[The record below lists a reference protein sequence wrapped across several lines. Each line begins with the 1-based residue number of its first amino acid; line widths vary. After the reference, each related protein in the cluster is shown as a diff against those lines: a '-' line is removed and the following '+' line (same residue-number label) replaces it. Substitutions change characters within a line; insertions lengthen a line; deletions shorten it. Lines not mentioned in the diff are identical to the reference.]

1 MEYRNGTLTVQAD
14 CLEKRINLKVK
25 KGDIALIT
33 GGTESTRSEI
43 LQRLFQSCKDCLSEI
58 PCCYVP
64 QQPVLFH
71 DTVQENICFG
81 EKYEENKFIRVIQ
94 AVDLLEDIGNFAE
107 GMQKNVGKMGTA
119 VSGGQRKRIGLARAL
134 YLKDAILFVDGLAEA
149 VDKKTEVRFLSNM
162 HLEGNCNK

>member
-14 CLEKRINLKVK
+14 CLEKRIYLKVK

-33 GGTESTRSEI
+33 GGTESERSEI

-81 EKYEENKFIRVIQ
+81 EKYEEDKFMRVIQ

-107 GMQKNVGKMGTA
+107 GMQKMLGKWELPYQEGRGKES
-119 VSGGQRKRIGLARAL
+119 VLQGHCI
-134 YLKDAILFVDGLAEA
+134 LKMLFCLQMA
-149 VDKKTEVRFLSNM
+149 
-162 HLEGNCNK
+162 